1 MAIKTI
7 LETGFDFSRLQGKRD
22 ERSAPSAAAGSDFLA
37 QLRERLA
44 DFKSQAL
51 GTLISTAMNDNG
63 GRGVSD
69 FAALFGGSQSPT
81 NSVAELLAGR
91 GTSGTLSAS
100 GRNNALFDPESGYRM
115 MSEINRR
122 DVNYRAEFAEMTDMA
137 SYVTTMQQE
146 AGKLGEIDGASTS
159 ADIRSR
165 LNEFVA
171 AYNGWIDRFD
181 EVLANG
187 GLLAGTH
194 AATASQWELEQSVE
208 NIFNG
213 AGSGVRGMTAL
224 GLTIDPVTNMAS
236 LDTAKLDSVL
246 AANANGAVT
255 TIREFSTHFA
265 KSAEL
270 LNSPN
275 NFIPNRMSNLS
286 RVIDYID
293 SNKADLQV
301 EFGLGDAAK
310 PSGDVARALAA
321 YNAMRGTST

>member
-7 LETGFDFSRLQGKRD
+7 LETGFDFSRLQGNRD
-22 ERSAPSAAAGSDFLA
+22 ERSTPSAAAGSEFLGHL
-37 QLRERLA
+37 QERLA
-44 DFKSQAL
+44 EFKAQAL
-51 GTLISTAMNDNG
+51 GTLLAGATGKTG
-63 GRGVSD
+63 GQGIGD
-69 FAALFGGSQSPT
+69 LAALFGNSQSRSS
-81 NSVAELLAGR
+81 SVVELLAGR
-91 GTSGTLSAS
+91 GTPGALSAS

-122 DVNYRAEFAEMTDMA
+122 DVTYRAEFAEMSDMA

-146 AGKLGEIDGASTS
+146 AGKLGNIDGATAS
-159 ADIRSR
+159 ADIRGR
-165 LNEFVA
+165 LNEFVT

-181 EVLANG
+181 EVLAVG

-236 LDTAKLDSVL
+236 LDTAKLDSIL
-246 AANANGAVT
+246 AANASGTVT
-255 TIREFSTHFA
+255 AIREFSAHFA

-275 NFIPNRMSNLS
+275 NFIPNRMGNLS
-286 RVIDYID
+286 RVIDYLD

-301 EFGLGDAAK
+301 EFGLGDAAR

-321 YNAMRGTST
+321 YNAMRGTLT

>member
-1 MAIKTI
+1 MSVNRINV
-7 LETGFDFSRLQGKRD
+7 TGVEFSPQQGVK
-22 ERSAPSAAAGSDFLA
+22 AGQKPAAGGEFLA
-37 QLRERLA
+37 TFKERLA
-44 DFKSQAL
+44 DFKSQTIGML
-51 GTLISTAMNDNG
+51 MS
-63 GRGVSD
+63 
-69 FAALFGGSQSPT
+69 
-81 NSVAELLAGR
+81 SVANSGGVGGLLGGGNAPATSLEALLGNAGPLAG
-91 GTSGTLSAS
+91 LSAT
-100 GRNNALFDPESGYRM
+100 GRNSALFDPESGYRM
-115 MSEINRR
+115 MSDINRR
-122 DVNYRAEFAEMTDMA
+122 DVSYRAEFAEMTDMA
-137 SYVTTMQQE
+137 SYVSTMQQE
-146 AGKLGEIDGASTS
+146 AGKLGTIDGSSTT

-194 AATASQWELEQSVE
+194 AATVSQWELEQSVE
-208 NIFNG
+208 SIFNG
-213 AGSGVRGMTAL
+213 AGSGVRGMGAL
-224 GLTIDPVTNMAS
+224 GLEIDPVSNMAS
-236 LDTAKLDSVL
+236 LDMTKLDSML
-246 AANANGAVT
+246 AGNPGGAVSA
-255 TIREFSTHFA
+255 IREFSGNFA

-286 RVIDYID
+286 RVIDYLD
-293 SNKADLQV
+293 QNKSALQA

>member
-1 MAIKTI
+1 MAIKSI
-7 LETGFDFSRLQGKRD
+7 IYTGFDFSRLQGKRD
-22 ERSAPSAAAGSDFLA
+22 ERSAPSAAAGNDFLS
-37 QLRERLA
+37 QLQERLA

-51 GTLISTAMNDNG
+51 GMLISTAMNDNG
-63 GRGVSD
+63 GKCVAD
-69 FAALFGGSQSPT
+69 FASLLGGSQGSGNP
-81 NSVAELLAGR
+81 VAALLAQAG
-91 GTSGTLSAS
+91 SAGS
-100 GRNNALFDPESGYRM
+100 LPAPGRNNALFDPESGYQM

-122 DVNYRAEFAEMTDMA
+122 DVTYRAEFAEMTDLA
-137 SYVTTMQQE
+137 SYVTSMQQE
-146 AGKLGEIDGASTS
+146 AGKLGHIDGTTAS

-194 AATASQWELEQSVE
+194 AATVSQWELEQSVE

-213 AGSGVRGMTAL
+213 AGSGVRGMGAL

-246 AANANGAVT
+246 AGNLSGAVT
-255 TIREFSTHFA
+255 TIREFSAHFA

-270 LNSPN
+270 LNSAG
-275 NFIPNRMSNLS
+275 NFIPNRMNNLS
-286 RVIDYID
+286 RVIDYLNE
-293 SNKADLQV
+293 NKSALQA
-301 EFGLGDAAK
+301 EFGLGDAAR

-321 YNAMRGTST
+321 YNAMRGTAT

>member
-1 MAIKTI
+1 MSVNQINS
-7 LETGFDFSRLQGKRD
+7 TGFDFSRLQGVKTGQ
-22 ERSAPSAAAGSDFLA
+22 SSAATGPASDFMATL
-37 QLRERLA
+37 QTRLA
-44 DFKSQAL
+44 DFKAQAL
-51 GTLISTAMNDNG
+51 GTLISTAMSDNG
-63 GRGVSD
+63 GHGVSD
-69 FAALFGGSQSPT
+69 FAALLGGGDSPS
-81 NSVAELLAGR
+81 NPVAALLAQAGAA
-91 GTSGTLSAS
+91 GTLPAS
-100 GRNNALFDPESGYRM
+100 GRNTALFDPESAYQM
-115 MSEINRR
+115 MTDINRK
-122 DVNYRAEFAEMTDMA
+122 DVSYKAEFAEMSDMA
-137 SYVTTMQQE
+137 AYVTTMQQ
-146 AGKLGEIDGASTS
+146 AAATLGSLDGASAT

-171 AYNGWIDRFD
+171 TYNGWIDRFD

-194 AATASQWELEQSVE
+194 AATVSQWELEQSVE
-208 NIFNG
+208 SIFNG
-213 AGSGVRGMTAL
+213 AGSGVRGMGAL

-236 LDTAKLDSVL
+236 LDTAKLDAVL
-246 AANANGAVT
+246 AGNASGAAT
-255 TIREFSTHFA
+255 AIREFSANFA

-321 YNAMRGTST
+321 YNAMRGTPT